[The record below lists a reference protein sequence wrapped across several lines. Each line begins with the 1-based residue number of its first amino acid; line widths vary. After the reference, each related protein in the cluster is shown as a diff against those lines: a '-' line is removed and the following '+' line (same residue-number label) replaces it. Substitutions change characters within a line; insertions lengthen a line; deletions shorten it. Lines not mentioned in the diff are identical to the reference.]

1 MRDSPGS
8 YLIKNTQSESCN
20 SLYKVESDG
29 VENWIFDLLIKC
41 IDGLLFVDLCKSEIE
56 ENGVRGNCFKPRA
69 GYLYLNWVAEVWTG
83 LSNYLWLWYSSI
95 LRDLFKEL

>member
-1 MRDSPGS
+1 MRVSSGS

-29 VENWIFDLLIKC
+29 LENLISDLLIKG
-41 IDGLLFVDLCKSEIE
+41 IDGLLSVDLCKSEIK
-56 ENGVRGNCFKPRA
+56 ENGVWGNWFKPRA
-69 GYLYLNWVAEVWTG
+69 GYLSLIWVAEVWSG
-83 LSNYLWLWYSSI
+83 LSNYLCLWYSSI